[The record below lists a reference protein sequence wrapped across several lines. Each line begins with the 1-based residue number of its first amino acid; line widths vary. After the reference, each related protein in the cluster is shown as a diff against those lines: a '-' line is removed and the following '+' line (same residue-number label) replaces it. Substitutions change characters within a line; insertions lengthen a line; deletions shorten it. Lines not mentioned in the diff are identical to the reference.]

1 MPKQSV
7 NIVINKTLTKME
19 GLILRRYIENQRKP
33 KTQIAKEL
41 GMSKQN
47 LYQLFDSKKLEDGTI
62 KNIESVFKTKWT
74 VIKASV
80 NMDGNIAPVSDSK
93 PRQGGQPEKQ
103 EQDLIK
109 EVSRLNEQ
117 QITIEATLS
126 VILSEVAPLIAKAT
140 GRSHAS
146 VFSQMKKDISTEIL
160 NLKSLM
166 DKR

>member
-1 MPKQSV
+1 MAFLDNKEVGNRLKEKRKLTNLSARQFAMKAEVDQSQYAKIERGDLPITE
-7 NIVINKTLTKME
+7 NIMDKLVKVHGLDKNSILHGTDVPRGTK
-19 GLILRRYIENQRKP
+19 N
-33 KTQIAKEL
+33 
-41 GMSKQN
+41 
-47 LYQLFDSKKLEDGTI
+47 DSTGH
-62 KNIESVFKTKWT
+62 
-74 VIKASV
+74 
-80 NMDGNIAPVSDSK
+80 SK